1 MWHVINDDQF
11 FITTSCFNYYKYAS
25 YNYFTIY
32 CNDKY
37 KIIIYYY
44 EYIVAII

>member
-11 FITTSCFNYYKYAS
+11 FITTSCFNYCKYAF